1 MNNPKHEHQEGDQ
14 GTLLHLTLDGLLPAN
29 QILAVNPSMRT
40 ATLLTSTPDEE
51 AHILAQQHFSPNGMR
66 VLVPLLQAYPHYCP
80 YEVLLASLFSYT
92 PDEARVQLQGHWDST
107 IRPVR
112 RAMNSLVPGLRAFG
126 LQVRS
131 IRSGGYLIEAL
142 SARKLRHKP

>member
-1 MNNPKHEHQEGDQ
+1 MHNPKHEHQEGDQ
-14 GTLLHLTLDGLLPAN
+14 GTLLHLSLDGLLPAN
-29 QILAVNPSMRT
+29 QILAVNPSMCT
-40 ATLLTSTPDEE
+40 VTLLASTPDED

-66 VLVPLLQAYPHYCP
+66 VLVPLLEAYPHYCP

-92 PDEARVQLQGHWDST
+92 SDEARDHLQGHWDST

-126 LQVRS
+126 LQVHS
-131 IRSGGYLIEAL
+131 IRSTGYLIEAL
-142 SARKLRHKP
+142 SASRAERKP